1 MDAASSPEPRAGSAD
16 VADASRS
23 LLGPEPEE
31 EASRR
36 ERLAAI
42 LERRLDP
49 VMAVLAVAWGAFVA
63 YDLVAPADQQPL
75 LSLVSDVVWGI
86 FLLEFVI
93 KLVVSGRPLRF
104 LRRRWPSV
112 FFLALPLLRT
122 VRIIPALRTLRILP
136 SVRVLGSS
144 YRAIGTARGLLGGR
158 LSFLGVTTVSVIVAG
173 AQLLY
178 LLDGSGESFGE
189 ALWWSVNLAIS
200 GTYMFEPSTIP
211 ARLVSL
217 VLSSYAVIVFASLAA
232 ALGAFFVEQ
241 RAEHAAV
248 EDDEE
253 AAGGRTAD
261 SA

>member
-1 MDAASSPEPRAGSAD
+1 MDDADSPAPRPAGRADGDGQAA
-16 VADASRS
+16 RS

-31 EASRR
+31 ESSAR
-36 ERLAAI
+36 ERLAAV

-63 YDLVAPADQQPL
+63 YDLIAPESQRPV
-75 LSLVSDVVWGI
+75 LSLVSDIVWGI
-86 FLLEFVI
+86 FLLEFVA
-93 KLVVSGRPLRF
+93 KLVVSGHPLRF

-112 FFLALPLLRT
+112 FFLAVPLLRT
-122 VRIIPALRTLRILP
+122 ARIIPALRTLRILP

-158 LSFLGVTTVSVIVAG
+158 LSFLAVTTVSVIVAG

-189 ALWWSVNLAIS
+189 TLWWSVNLAIS

-211 ARLVSL
+211 SRIISL
-217 VLSSYAVIVFASLAA
+217 LLSIYAVVVFASMAA
-232 ALGAFFVEQ
+232 ALGAFFVDQ
-241 RAEHAAV
+241 RAEYAAA
-248 EDDEE
+248 EE
-253 AAGGRTAD
+253 RGETDG
-261 SA
+261 